1 METTP
6 QPQPDR
12 SLITRNLKVILWT
25 LIFVAAAEFVMRG
38 PVRFLREPTNW
49 NDLSQNY
56 TASKLWLQ
64 GKSPSDPR
72 NFSVLWKREAG
83 SRLDLTDIR
92 THLAPPLGG
101 LVVLAPLAAFPWKIA
116 KMIWLVVLL
125 SSFAMT
131 VWALALAGG
140 FRWREDNLRTLGF
153 IAACLALA
161 PFQTGLASGNT
172 SILVIGLC
180 ASAIWAAHRHN
191 DVAAGV
197 LFGVACSV
205 KPQIG
210 AFLVLYYLIQRRW
223 KLFATAVASTAGLI
237 LVAVSYLWLRG
248 ASWTQDYLHNARG
261 FVTANSIDD
270 FSAANPIRF
279 TLINLQVPFF
289 SITGQSKS
297 ANLLA
302 LAVGGILVCAWIYL
316 VARGRER
323 APELL
328 CLGAISIIGLLPVYH
343 RFYDAGLLV
352 VPLCWCMAQTGDR
365 SKRDRSKQVATVA
378 WLLMIPFLAPVTA
391 FLEQLAAHGRI
402 PDAVTST
409 WWWDRVVMS
418 HETWALLLLC
428 LVLLYGIKLSQSGPS
443 QEEIEA
449 TVRRV

>member
-1 METTP
+1 METAT
-6 QPQPDR
+6 QPQPDG
-12 SLITRNLKVILWT
+12 SLITRNLKVILWI
-25 LIFVAAAEFVMRG
+25 LIFVAAGEFVIRG
-38 PVRFLREPTNW
+38 PVRFLREPTSW

-64 GKSPSDPR
+64 GQSPSNPK

-101 LVVLAPLAAFPWKIA
+101 LVVLAPIAAFPWKIA

-131 VWALALAGG
+131 VWALARAGG
-140 FRWREDNLRTLGF
+140 LRRDELRTLAF
-153 IAACLALA
+153 VAACLALA

-180 ASAIWAAHRHN
+180 ALAIWAARGHR

-223 KLFATAVASTAGLI
+223 KLFVTAVGTTAGLI

-248 ASWTQDYLHNARG
+248 ASWMQDYLHNAKG
-261 FVTANSIDD
+261 FVTANNIDD

-302 LAVGGILVCAWIYL
+302 LAVGGILVCTWIYL
-316 VARGRER
+316 VVRSRER

-352 VPLCWCMAQTGDR
+352 VALCWCLTQTAEL
-365 SKRDRSKQVATVA
+365 SKRVATVA
-378 WLLMIPFLAPVTA
+378 LLLMVPFLAPGTA
-391 FLEQLAAHGRI
+391 FLQQLAAHGRV
-402 PDAVTST
+402 PDAVVNA

-418 HETWALLLLC
+418 HETWTLLLLC
-428 LVLLYGIKLSQSGPS
+428 LVLLHGIKLSRPS
-443 QEEIEA
+443 QWA
-449 TVRRV
+449 

>member
-1 METTP
+1 METTT
-6 QPQPDR
+6 QPQPDK
-12 SLITRNLKVILWT
+12 SPINRNLSVILWI
-25 LIFVAAAEFVMRG
+25 LIFVAGGEFVMRG

-72 NFSVLWKREAG
+72 NFSVLWKREAD

-101 LVVLAPLAAFPWKIA
+101 LVVLAPIAAFHWKIA
-116 KMIWLVVLL
+116 KMIWIVVLL
-125 SSFAMT
+125 SSFTLT

-140 FRWREDNLRTLGF
+140 LRRGELRTLAF
-153 IAACLALA
+153 IAGCLALA

-180 ASAIWAAHRHN
+180 ALAIWAARFDH
-191 DVAAGV
+191 DFAAGV
-197 LFGVACSV
+197 LFGVACSM

-210 AFLVLYYLIQRRW
+210 ALLVLYYLIQRRW
-223 KLFATAVASTAGLI
+223 KLFVTAVGTTTGLV

-248 ASWTQDYLHNARG
+248 ASWMQDYLHNARG
-261 FVTANSIDD
+261 FVTANNIDD

-297 ANLLA
+297 ANLWA
-302 LAVGGILVCAWIYL
+302 LAVGAILVCAWIYL
-316 VARGRER
+316 VARGREKP
-323 APELL
+323 PELL

-352 VPLCWCMAQTGDR
+352 VPLCWCLTQTAAL
-365 SKRDRSKQVATVA
+365 SKRVASVA
-378 WLLMIPFLAPVTA
+378 LLLMIPFLAPGTA
-391 FLEQLAAHGRI
+391 FLQQLAAHGRV
-402 PDAVTST
+402 PDAVINA

-418 HETWALLLLC
+418 HETWTLLLLC
-428 LVLLYGIKLSQSGPS
+428 LVLLYGIKLSQPS
-443 QEEIEA
+443 Q
-449 TVRRV
+449 

>member
-1 METTP
+1 MESTT
-6 QPQPDR
+6 QPQPDK
-12 SLITRNLKVILWT
+12 SPITRNLKVILWI

-64 GKSPSDPR
+64 GQSPSDPR

-101 LVVLAPLAAFPWKIA
+101 LVVLAPIAAFPWKMA
-116 KMIWLVVLL
+116 KMIWLVVCL
-125 SSFAMT
+125 SSFALT

-140 FRWREDNLRTLGF
+140 FRRGELRTLAF

-180 ASAIWAAHRHN
+180 ALAIWVAHRHN

-197 LFGVACSV
+197 LFGVACSM

-223 KLFATAVASTAGLI
+223 KLFATAVGTTAGLI

-248 ASWTQDYLHNARG
+248 ASWIQDYLHNARG

-270 FSAANPIRF
+270 FSSANPIRF
-279 TLINLQVPFF
+279 TLINLQVPLF
-289 SITGQSKS
+289 SVTGQSKS

-316 VARGRER
+316 VVRSRER

-352 VPLCWCMAQTGDR
+352 VPLCWCMSQTAAQ
-365 SKRDRSKQVATVA
+365 SKRVATVA
-378 WLLMIPFLAPVTA
+378 LLLMIPFLAPGTA
-391 FLEQLAAHGRI
+391 FLQQLAAHGGV
-402 PDAVTST
+402 PNAVSNA

-418 HETWALLLLC
+418 HETWTLLLLC
-428 LVLLYGIKLSQSGPS
+428 LVLLYGIKISRSRQSP
-443 QEEIEA
+443 EEMQA
-449 TVRRV
+449 TVKRG